1 MIKRPEIES
10 LKGHTVQVK
19 YRTSGNMSGKKIP
32 RTMTGTIKSIGIRNV
47 HVERESGREYRIP
60 IQAVSAISEVVA

>member
-1 MIKRPEIES
+1 MIPRSLILK

-19 YRTSGNMSGKKIP
+19 YRTSGKKIT

>member
-1 MIKRPEIES
+1 MISRSLILK

-19 YRTSGNMSGKKIP
+19 YRTSGKKIA

-47 HVERESGREYRIP
+47 HVETLRTGREYRIP
-60 IQAVSAISEVVA
+60 IQSVSSINEVSA